1 MLCYFFFR
9 LGLLIYFYIQNTK
22 NTQLSCLVSQC
33 KTSSCS
39 CSIGR
44 ISCSKFGDCRN
55 KGYRNTQNMIRDD
68 DDDDDSDND
77 DSDDKNNE

>member
-1 MLCYFFFR
+1 M
-9 LGLLIYFYIQNTK
+9 
-22 NTQLSCLVSQC
+22 SQC

-55 KGYRNTQNMIRDD
+55 KGYRNTQNMMRDD